1 MIIVYGE
8 KSLLNKECKENMSVT
23 IKDIAKLANVS
34 HTTVSRA
41 LNNSP
46 YINEETKVKIIA
58 LAKELNYVPNYSA
71 KSLVLLK
78 SYVIGVFFSSISE
91 GTSDTFFHEIIRG
104 VNNVIDKEYN
114 LVVRGIDDYQ
124 YSHLIDNR
132 NFDGIIVVSQSKNDD
147 EFIQTILEKNIP
159 TVVINRYI
167 ENEGLVNIMSD
178 DTKGVYDAVTYF
190 IENDHRK
197 IALLQGNKEF
207 ESTVYRKRG
216 YIRALE
222 DNNIPINEEYILS
235 GRYDL
240 KSGYENMKK
249 LLKLENVPT
258 AVFCANDDIGV
269 GAMKAIFEAGLKVP
283 EDISIIGFDDSNF
296 CNYVTPPLTS
306 VRKDSLA
313 MSEYGGKNLLNLIK
327 NKEVDKEKVYI
338 QSQLVVR
345 KSVKKL

>member
-1 MIIVYGE
+1 
-8 KSLLNKECKENMSVT
+8 MSVT

-147 EFIQTILEKNIP
+147 EFIQTILEKDIP

-190 IENDHRK
+190 IENNHRK

-207 ESTVYRKRG
+207 ESTVYRRRG

-249 LLKLENVPT
+249 LLELENRPT
-258 AVFCANDDIGV
+258 AIFCANDDIGV
-269 GAMKAIFEAGLKVP
+269 GAMKAIFETGLKVP
-283 EDISIIGFDDSNF
+283 DDISIIGFDDSNF

-313 MSEYGGKNLLNLIK
+313 MSEYGGRNLLDIIK

-345 KSVKKL
+345 KSVREL

>member
-1 MIIVYGE
+1 
-8 KSLLNKECKENMSVT
+8 MSVT

-222 DNNIPINEEYILS
+222 DNNIPVNEEYILS

-249 LLKLENVPT
+249 LLELENVPT

-313 MSEYGGKNLLNLIK
+313 MSEYGGRNLLNLIK

>member
-1 MIIVYGE
+1 
-8 KSLLNKECKENMSVT
+8 MSVT

-46 YINEETKVKIIA
+46 YINEETKVKIMA

-190 IENDHRK
+190 IENNHRK

-222 DNNIPINEEYILS
+222 DNNIPINDEYILS

-313 MSEYGGKNLLNLIK
+313 MSEYGGRNLLNLIK

>member
-1 MIIVYGE
+1 
-8 KSLLNKECKENMSVT
+8 MSVT

-313 MSEYGGKNLLNLIK
+313 MSEYGGRNLLNLIK
-327 NKEVDKEKVYI
+327 NKEVDKEKIYI

>member
-1 MIIVYGE
+1 
-8 KSLLNKECKENMSVT
+8 MSVT

-240 KSGYENMKK
+240 KSGYENMK
-249 LLKLENVPT
+249 
-258 AVFCANDDIGV
+258 
-269 GAMKAIFEAGLKVP
+269 
-283 EDISIIGFDDSNF
+283 S
-296 CNYVTPPLTS
+296 Y
-306 VRKDSLA
+306 
-313 MSEYGGKNLLNLIK
+313 LN
-327 NKEVDKEKVYI
+327 
-338 QSQLVVR
+338 
-345 KSVKKL
+345 

>member
-1 MIIVYGE
+1 
-8 KSLLNKECKENMSVT
+8 MSVT

-46 YINEETKVKIIA
+46 YINEETKVKIMA

-190 IENDHRK
+190 IENNHRK

-296 CNYVTPPLTS
+296 CNYVAPPLTS

-313 MSEYGGKNLLNLIK
+313 MSEYGGRNLLNLIK

-345 KSVKKL
+345 KSVKKLQ